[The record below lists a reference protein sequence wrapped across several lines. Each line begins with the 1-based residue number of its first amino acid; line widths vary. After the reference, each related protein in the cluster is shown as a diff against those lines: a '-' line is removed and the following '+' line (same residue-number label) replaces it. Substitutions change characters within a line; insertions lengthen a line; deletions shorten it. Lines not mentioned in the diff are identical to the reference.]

1 MIPKSN
7 WVIDEFK
14 FLGEVMLSLQ
24 ITAVVYFLLF
34 VLSDQMIL
42 DEFWNTCLSLY
53 EVLVV
58 SVFIMIYSV

>member
-7 WVIDEFK
+7 WVIDEFS

-42 DEFWNTCLSLY
+42 DEFWKH
-53 EVLVV
+53 VW
-58 SVFIMIYSV
+58 VFMKF

>member
-1 MIPKSN
+1 
-7 WVIDEFK
+7 
-14 FLGEVMLSLQ
+14 MLSLQ